1 MKGKDD
7 LSPPPGVVVSSYTVG
22 LTLAVVLSGLWAQI
36 ALSPPIWPAMLLG
49 WAIAAVGGAVG
60 LGIKRLALGGGLT
73 QFLFYG
79 LIVNAAR
86 AGILLVI
93 IIAVRQTGMSAFR
106 PFLLAI
112 LAGYFGCMVSEIR
125 ILHRMTARRTENNE

>member
-1 MKGKDD
+1 MTGKDD
-7 LSPPPGVVVSSYTVG
+7 LSAPPGSIVSSYTVG

-36 ALSPPIWPAMLLG
+36 ALSPPIWPAMGLG

-60 LGIKRLALGGGLT
+60 LGIKRMALGGDLT
-73 QFLFYG
+73 RFLFFG

-86 AGILLVI
+86 AGILLLI
-93 IIAVRQTGMSAFR
+93 IIAVSQTGMSAFR
-106 PFLLAI
+106 PFLLAV

-125 ILHRMTARRTENNE
+125 ILHRMTVRRNGEQ